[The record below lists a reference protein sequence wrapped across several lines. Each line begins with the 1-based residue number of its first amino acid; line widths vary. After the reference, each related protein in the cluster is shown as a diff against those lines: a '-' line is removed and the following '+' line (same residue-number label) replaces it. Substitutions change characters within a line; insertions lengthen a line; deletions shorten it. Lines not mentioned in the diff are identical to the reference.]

1 MRASDRFEEITHQTG
16 LYNIQPI
23 NNIPSIMKRGLLS
36 NEKARKIN
44 HTSIAMNEVQ
54 DRRDLIRIP
63 NGLRLHQY
71 ANLYFDPWNP
81 MLSKRRNQ
89 NEEICILKFDKVVLD
104 FEDVILSD
112 RNASSDY
119 AAFYDAFTGLDNI
132 DFNSVYAKYWIDDNY
147 YEQCKKKSI
156 KCAEVLVPHYIPFDY
171 VMCAAVVNENAKIN
185 LKSTGFNK
193 KIFIEKSLFF

>member
-132 DFNSVYAKYWIDDNY
+132 DFNSDCVK
-147 YEQCKKKSI
+147 
-156 KCAEVLVPHYIPFDY
+156 
-171 VMCAAVVNENAKIN
+171 
-185 LKSTGFNK
+185 
-193 KIFIEKSLFF
+193 LFL

>member
-89 NEEICILKFDKVVLD
+89 N
-104 FEDVILSD
+104 
-112 RNASSDY
+112 
-119 AAFYDAFTGLDNI
+119 
-132 DFNSVYAKYWIDDNY
+132 
-147 YEQCKKKSI
+147 
-156 KCAEVLVPHYIPFDY
+156 
-171 VMCAAVVNENAKIN
+171 
-185 LKSTGFNK
+185 
-193 KIFIEKSLFF
+193 